1 MFDWYRMNTDNIEEA
16 ILITFLFAHELEL
29 EFKDVFTLD
38 ADVFT
43 TEYKKSIV
51 KNINSH
57 KSEYYSVLSLILEEK
72 AMNTEYE
79 YEFLNILSQTPLT
92 FDLANKY
99 HLQLQNKLKLRS
111 II

>member
-1 MFDWYRMNTDNIEEA
+1 MNIENIEEA
-16 ILITFLFAHELEL
+16 ILVTFLFAHELEL
-29 EFKDVFTLD
+29 NLEEVFTLD
-38 ADVFT
+38 VDVFS

-57 KSEYYSVLSLILEEK
+57 KSEFYSAISLILDEK
-72 AMNTEYE
+72 AENTKYE

-92 FDLANKY
+92 FSLAKKY
-99 HLQLQNKLKLRS
+99 HSQLQNRLKLRS